1 MTRSVHRVASTVL
14 GLFLGLASFALLASA
29 PASAADTNA
38 VIDHAQPTKGAVRL
52 LVSVP
57 GTEAVDYD
65 KVGVKID
72 GNTVGSQAVAASTTN
87 VERTSILAIDTSNSM
102 KGTRITEAK
111 KAEAKKELETLAQLG
126 DRFYDQAEVGKLMQQ
141 L

>member
-1 MTRSVHRVASTVL
+1 M
-14 GLFLGLASFALLASA
+14 
-29 PASAADTNA
+29 
-38 VIDHAQPTKGAVRL
+38 IDHAQPTKGAVRL

-72 GNTVGSQAVAASTTN
+72 GNAVDPEAVAASTTN

-111 KAEAKKELETLAQLG
+111 KAALAYLASVPDNVKVGVVSFDDTVKTLVAPTSTEPRRRRPSA
-126 DRFYDQAEVGKLMQQ
+126 D
-141 L
+141 